1 MNPFQT
7 APIESPEPIVRLWLI
22 RKTAEELRLSV
33 RARVHYNILFDYRA
47 RQSLAF
53 RENGT
58 SRRRCAG
65 GLPNVWD
72 ALREKKIGVRILL
85 GVVVGVLGLGM
96 LLYLVPQQSGNELT
110 GEDVIAQVGNQTITS
125 ADVQTQLNR
134 ISRNGQIPASIL
146 PLYARQML
154 DQLGFRVTDE
164 EHANFLRKLIP
175 TAYAGDTFI
184 GMDKYTTEVQTRF
197 QMTVPEFEAQVKKEL
212 LQQKFQQLVTD
223 GITVTEDE
231 VREEYLRGNE
241 KIKIDYVL
249 IKPDDLQSKID
260 VSDAELAGYF
270 EQNKARYVVP
280 ERRTVDYA
288 TLDFTQLRQR
298 AQVSEDEE
306 KIFYQQNVESYKVQ
320 DRAHVAHILFKTV
333 GKTDAE
339 IAEIKKKAEDVL
351 NKAKHGGKFAEL
363 AKQYSEDTT
372 KDKGGDL
379 DWIVRGQTV
388 PEFEAAAF
396 SLPKGAISDL
406 VKTQY
411 GFHIIQVI
419 DRETA
424 RTQTFDEVKAAIQ
437 TQLQQQKAEQLG
449 ETLSAQIAEEIRRSG
464 RVPIDE
470 LAKKFNLVRGEAK
483 LVEANQP
490 LPELGNSP
498 AVLDNVFRLRPGD
511 LSAPLRTDRGY
522 VILTVKDI
530 QPAHAASLAE
540 VRDRVL
546 TDFRREKALEL
557 AKTRAEE
564 LGKRA
569 KSGENFAAAAKAL
582 GFDVKTSE
590 PFSRTGS
597 IPEVGSAKQF
607 SAAFKLPVGQMGDPV
622 SLGTNWVVYRVAQ
635 HDPINEEDFQKQ
647 KAAIEAQALQAK
659 RQAAYELFRSTL
671 ESRLRQEGKLHINAD
686 NLKRLTTPA

>member
-1 MNPFQT
+1 
-7 APIESPEPIVRLWLI
+7 
-22 RKTAEELRLSV
+22 
-33 RARVHYNILFDYRA
+33 
-47 RQSLAF
+47 
-53 RENGT
+53 
-58 SRRRCAG
+58 
-65 GLPNVWD
+65 VWD
-72 ALREKKIGVRILL
+72 ALREKKFGVRILL
-85 GVVVGVLGLGM
+85 GVVVGILGLGM

-110 GEDVIAQVGNQTITS
+110 GADVIAQVGEQTITT
-125 ADVQTQLNR
+125 ADVQAQLTR

-146 PLYARQML
+146 PLYAKQML
-154 DQLGFRVTDE
+154 DQLVFERSLEVEAQRLGLRVTDE
-164 EHANFLRKLIP
+164 EHANFLRKMIP

-184 GMDKYTTEVQTRF
+184 GMDKYSTEVQTRF
-197 QMTVPEFEAQVKKEL
+197 QMTVPEFETEVKKEL

-231 VREEYLRGNE
+231 VREEYLRGSD
-241 KIKIDYVL
+241 KIKIDYV
-249 IKPDDLQSKID
+249 IVKPDDLQSKIEA
-260 VSDAELAGYF
+260 SDAELAAYF
-270 EQNKARYVVP
+270 EKNKGRYVVP

-288 TLDFTQLRQR
+288 TLDFAQLRQR
-298 AQVSEDEE
+298 AQVSEDDE
-306 KIFYQQNVESYKVQ
+306 KVYYQQHVDNYKLE

-339 IAEIKKKAEDVL
+339 VAEIKKKADDVL
-351 NKAKHGGKFAEL
+351 NKAKHGGKFADL

-379 DWIVRGQTV
+379 DWINRGQTV

-411 GFHIIQVI
+411 GFHIIEVI

-424 RTQTFDEVKAAIQ
+424 RTQTFEEVKAPIQ
-437 TQLQQQKAEQLG
+437 ALLQQQKAEQLG

-464 RVPIDE
+464 RIPIDE
-470 LAKKFNLVRGEAK
+470 LAKKFNLMTGEAK

-490 LPELGNSP
+490 LPEAGNSP
-498 AVLDNVFRLRPGD
+498 AVLDNVFRLRVGD

-522 VILTVKDI
+522 VVLTIKEI
-530 QPAHAASLAE
+530 QQAHPAALGE

-546 TDFRREKALEL
+546 ADYRHEKAVDL

-564 LGKRA
+564 LGKRV
-569 KSGENFAAAAKAL
+569 KSGENFASAAKAL
-582 GFDVKTSE
+582 GFEIKTSD

-597 IPEVGSAKQF
+597 IPEAGSAKQF
-607 SAAFKLPVGQMGDPV
+607 SAAFKLPVGQAGDPV
-622 SLGTNWVVYRVAQ
+622 FLGANWVVYRVAQ
-635 HDPINEEDFQKQ
+635 HDPINEEDFAKQ
-647 KAAIEAQALQAK
+647 KAAIETQALQTK

-671 ESRLRQEGKLHINAD
+671 ETRLRQEGKLHINAE